1 MVQEHRSSNN
11 NGKSSDSTNK
21 IAEEK
26 IQQRLERQAQDQ
38 EKLMNSWQP
47 GYQLKNGRFIIVKTL
62 GEGGFGVAYLARD
75 KELKRNVV
83 IKTLNERVQGEPHF
97 GRLKEDFKREAE
109 RLSQCRHSN
118 IVVIYDCFDEGLLP
132 CIVMDYIAGETLARR
147 LEGGVLEEEEA
158 LHYIR
163 QIGEA
168 LKVVHKKELVHRDV
182 KPGNVVIR
190 EGTREAVLIDFG
202 ISREFYLTRYTAFFS
217 VGYAPPEQYVESAPK
232 DCYTDV
238 YSLAATLYAL
248 LTGTTPSSAKD
259 REYQINNDSRD
270 SLIPPQDINER
281 ISYRVNKAIMK
292 AMALKPTYR
301 PQSVQEWLDLLTTP
315 ILPSTPPTQNPP
327 ELTSFIAALTSP
339 LNFIIALAIVS
350 FLGTSLINTGFWL
363 VLISILTSISFL
375 IFKGRDLSN
384 LFYLVVISAI
394 PTLLFFIFVPALRIW
409 KIHNGGMV
417 GLLLTVLASFLGFY
431 LMKFYLDFLQNK

>member
-1 MVQEHRSSNN
+1 MVREYPSSNN

-21 IAEEK
+21 IAQPE
-26 IQQRLERQAQDQ
+26 IQQRLERQAQYQ
-38 EKLMNSWQP
+38 EMIMSCWQP
-47 GYQLKNGRFIIVKTL
+47 GYQLKNGRFIIVTTL

-75 KELKRNVV
+75 QELKRNVV
-83 IKTLNERVQGEPHF
+83 IKTLNQRVQSEPHF

-132 CIVMDYIAGETLARR
+132 CIVMDYIAGETLAKR
-147 LEGGVLEEEEA
+147 LERGVLEEEEA

-168 LKVVHKKELVHRDV
+168 LKAVHKKELVHRDV
-182 KPGNVVIR
+182 KPGNIVIR

-217 VGYAPPEQYVESAPK
+217 EGYAPPEQYVESAPK

-238 YSLAATLYAL
+238 YSLAATLYTL
-248 LTGTTPSSAKD
+248 LTRTIPSSARD
-259 REYQINNDSRD
+259 REYKINHDSRD
-270 SLIPPQDINER
+270 SLLPPQDINER

-292 AMALKPTYR
+292 AMALKPIYR
-301 PQSVQEWLDLLTTP
+301 PQSVQEWLDLLKTP
-315 ILPSTPPTQNPP
+315 IQPSTPPTPNPP
-327 ELTSFIAALTSP
+327 ELTSFIAALTSS
-339 LNFIIALAIVS
+339 LNFLIALAIVS

-363 VLISILTSISFL
+363 VLVTIFSSIYFL
-375 IFKGRDLSN
+375 IFKGRDMSH
-384 LFYLVVISAI
+384 LFYLVVISTI
-394 PTLLFFIFVPALRIW
+394 PTLVFFLFVPALRTW
-409 KIHNGGMV
+409 KIQNGGMV
-417 GLLLTVLASFLGFY
+417 SLLLTVLASFLGFY
-431 LMKFYLDFLQNK
+431 LMNLYRDFSENK

>member
-1 MVQEHRSSNN
+1 MVQEHTSSNN
-11 NGKSSDSTNK
+11 NGKSSDPTNK
-21 IAEEK
+21 IAQEE
-26 IQQRLERQAQDQ
+26 IQQRLERQALDQ
-38 EKLMNSWQP
+38 EKIMNCWQP

-75 KELKRNVV
+75 QELKRNVV

-97 GRLKEDFKREAE
+97 GTLKEDFKREAE

-132 CIVMDYIAGETLARR
+132 CIVMDYIPGETLARR
-147 LEGGVLEEEEA
+147 LERGILEEEEA

-168 LKVVHKKELVHRDV
+168 LKAVHKKELVHRDV

-217 VGYAPPEQYVESAPK
+217 EGYAPPEQYVESAPK

-238 YSLAATLYAL
+238 YSLAATLYTL
-248 LTGTTPSSAKD
+248 LTRTIPSSAKD
-259 REYQINNDSRD
+259 REYQINHNSRD
-270 SLIPPQDINER
+270 SLLPPQDINER

-292 AMALKPTYR
+292 AMALKAIYR

-315 ILPSTPPTQNPP
+315 IQPSTPPTPNPP
-327 ELTSFIAALTSP
+327 ELTSLIAALTSS
-339 LNFIIALAIVS
+339 LNFLIALAIVS
-350 FLGTSLINTGFWL
+350 LLGTSFINTGFWL
-363 VLISILTSISFL
+363 ILVTIFSSLSFF
-375 IFKGRDLSN
+375 IFKGRRSDQLIS
-384 LFYLVVISAI
+384 LVVISAI
-394 PTLLFFIFVPALRIW
+394 PTVICFIFVPALRTG
-409 KIHNGGMV
+409 KIHHGGIV

-431 LMKFYLDFLQNK
+431 IMKLYLENRDSK